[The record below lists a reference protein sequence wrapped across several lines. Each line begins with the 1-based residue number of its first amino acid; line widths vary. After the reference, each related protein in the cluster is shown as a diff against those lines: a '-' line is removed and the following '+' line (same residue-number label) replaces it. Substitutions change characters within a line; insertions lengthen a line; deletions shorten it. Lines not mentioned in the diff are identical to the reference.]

1 MEDRKLNI
9 PLISGEKKKAK
20 KPKPPYKAPISAR
33 STSIAKLL
41 IILSEGEVEAS
52 GNGLLS
58 GRDIYLD
65 DVPIVDS
72 SGAVNYD
79 VKWEFR
85 KGVQDQ
91 DHINSLPNVDRKSVV

>member
-1 MEDRKLNI
+1 MEDIKLNI

-20 KPKPPYKAPISAR
+20 KPKPPHKAPISAR

-58 GRDIYLD
+58 GKDIYLD

-72 SGAVNYD
+72 SGAINYD

-91 DHINSLPNVDRKSVV
+91 EIGRASCRERV